1 MHRPL
6 AKRGTMRPET
16 RDPRSSATR
25 SAMID
30 ALLALLAARPYR
42 EITIQ
47 DITDMAGLSRSTF
60 YAHFQGKDDLLRCGF
75 ERAIASLADHVDA
88 CAADG
93 LQVETAA
100 IFAHAQ
106 ASFTL
111 YRSLVFVPGLDLL
124 SRSAQAA
131 LASKLHG
138 RLLLVPTAAAC
149 DLPLVLLAE
158 SMAGG
163 LLLLLRWWVDQQ
175 QPFTPAQMDEVFQRL
190 VMPGVR
196 SALA

>member
-1 MHRPL
+1 
-6 AKRGTMRPET
+6 MRPET

-30 ALLALLAARPYR
+30 ALLALLAARSYR

-60 YAHFQGKDDLLRCGF
+60 YAHFESKDDLLRCGF
-75 ERAIASLADHVDA
+75 ERAIASMADHVEA
-88 CAADG
+88 FAADG
-93 LQVETAA
+93 LQVETTA
-100 IFAHAQ
+100 IFAQAQ

-124 SRSAQAA
+124 SRSAHAA
-131 LASKLHG
+131 LASKLHS
-138 RLLLVPTAAAC
+138 RLLLVPAAATC
-149 DLPLVLLAE
+149 DLPLALLAE

-175 QPFTPAQMDEVFQRL
+175 QPFTPAQMDEAFQRL

-196 SALA
+196 AALA